1 MGMLQTGITALPYS
15 SEWFQDNLSFQFNCS
30 FSSTTSFYKSS
41 EISRLLSITWE
52 EIKKKKNQPTEKKP
66 KQQMNQNSYIER
78 GKWMPSTEI
87 WSSSQCKSINSCINM
102 PFGKYAWYYSKQL
115 IKLSI
120 FNALWKIKNMKFL
133 IAQFFLFNIK
143 AIRHSW
149 LFLFFFFCL
158 HVTMNTSN
166 NLSTSYEKKDKIYT
180 TIFSDTD
187 L

>member
-149 LFLFFFFCL
+149 LFLFFFCL